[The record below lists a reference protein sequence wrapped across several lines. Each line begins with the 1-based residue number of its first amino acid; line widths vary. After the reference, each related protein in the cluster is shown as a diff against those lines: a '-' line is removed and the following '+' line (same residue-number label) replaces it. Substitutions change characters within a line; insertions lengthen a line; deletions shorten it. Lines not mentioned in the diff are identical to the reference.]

1 MRPIWWPVFG
11 SSNPPELRVPEG
23 SEVTFVA
30 TSKDVIHGFL
40 LRAANINAMLLPR
53 QVTRVTARF
62 DRAGTYRPRMSER
75 VMSGKLTILPSEVEP
90 LTQVCGTPFH
100 AL

>member
-40 LRAANINAMLLPR
+40 LRAANINAMLLPG
-53 QVTRVTARF
+53 QVDTGH
-62 DRAGTYRPRMSER
+62 DPLRPGGHLSL
-75 VMSGKLTILPSEVEP
+75 SLS
-90 LTQVCGTPFH
+90 
-100 AL
+100 